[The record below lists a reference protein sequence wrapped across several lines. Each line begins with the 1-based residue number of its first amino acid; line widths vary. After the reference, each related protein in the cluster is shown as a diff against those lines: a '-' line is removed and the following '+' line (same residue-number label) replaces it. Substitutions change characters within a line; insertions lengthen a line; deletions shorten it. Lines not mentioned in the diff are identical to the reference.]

1 MIVKG
6 ALALPFLLH
15 VIYITNVSYY
25 IFLRAR
31 RLHTASN
38 RLLISLLSA
47 DFILLI
53 NCYMNIYQSFV
64 GAPVLGPY
72 GKKSFI
78 VIVF

>member
-1 MIVKG
+1 MY
-6 ALALPFLLH
+6 H
-15 VIYITNVSYY
+15 VIYIINISYF
-25 IFLRAR
+25 IFIRAR

-72 GKKSFI
+72 GKKSCI
-78 VIVF
+78 VIALEA

>member
-1 MIVKG
+1 MI
-6 ALALPFLLH
+6 LAPCH
-15 VIYITNVSYY
+15 NYPQYIPDL

-78 VIVF
+78 AIVLQTE